1 MTTSERKLWNEG
13 KTLWNEY
20 INVNGY
26 SFTFNE
32 EGIKKLSRL
41 LDLNQKYIKE
51 RLTIY
56 LDN

>member
-1 MTTSERKLWNEG
+1 MTMEKRKLWHEG
-13 KTLWNEY
+13 KEIWNEY

-26 SFTFNE
+26 SFTFNN
-32 EGIKKLSRL
+32 EGVKKLSRL
-41 LDLNQKYIKE
+41 LDLNEKYIKE

>member
-1 MTTSERKLWNEG
+1 MTIEQRKLWYEG
-13 KTLWNEY
+13 KGLWLEY

-26 SFTFNE
+26 SFSFNDQ
-32 EGIKKLSRL
+32 GIKKLSRL
-41 LDLNQKYIKE
+41 LDLNKSYIKE